1 MHITVKGKNFDVPT
15 HIRDEAVAKL
25 SKVRRLFDR
34 FLDMEVV
41 FSEESNPRIADKY
54 RCEVVLYTKGRSLRA
69 AATAPDPLT
78 AIDRA
83 QSKLQRQTR
92 KLKTRVIQRSRG
104 GAPDPALRARAS
116 LADVDDGD
124 AYA

>member
-1 MHITVKGKNFDVPT
+1 MHITVKGKNFDVPE
-15 HIRDEAVAKL
+15 RLQEEAIAKL

-41 FSEESNPRIADKY
+41 FSEESNPRIAEKY
-54 RCEVVLYTKGRSLRA
+54 HCEVVVHAKGRSLRA
-69 AATAPDPLT
+69 TATAADPLT

-92 KLKTRVIQRSRG
+92 KFKTQVIRRSRRG
-104 GAPDPALRARAS
+104 PDPAVAAPT
-116 LADVDDGD
+116 
-124 AYA
+124 YEE